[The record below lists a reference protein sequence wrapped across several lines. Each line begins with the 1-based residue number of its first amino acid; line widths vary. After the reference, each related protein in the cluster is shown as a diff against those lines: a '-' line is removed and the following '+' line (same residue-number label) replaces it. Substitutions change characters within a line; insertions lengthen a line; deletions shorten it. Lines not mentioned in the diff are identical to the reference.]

1 MIKKEDG
8 KYIVRSKAKVK
19 LGEHIS
25 KKKALAQLYAI
36 EINKHRG

>member
-1 MIKKEDG
+1 MIRKEDG
-8 KYIVRSKAKVK
+8 KYVVRSTTGAK

-36 EINKHRG
+36 EINKHK